1 MHQSETCR
9 SRYKISTCYDT
20 PRVYRRAMLR
30 LVTNLDSGGWR
41 PGPES
46 EHRAEDPET
55 ESGDTEDSRTA
66 GAGLHTDI

>member
-1 MHQSETCR
+1 
-9 SRYKISTCYDT
+9 
-20 PRVYRRAMLR
+20 MLR

-41 PGPES
+41 PGPGPES

-66 GAGLHTDI
+66 GAGLLTDI

>member
-1 MHQSETCR
+1 MYGSSGLFYHS
-9 SRYKISTCYDT
+9 
-20 PRVYRRAMLR
+20 AMLR

-41 PGPES
+41 PGPGPES

>member
-1 MHQSETCR
+1 
-9 SRYKISTCYDT
+9 
-20 PRVYRRAMLR
+20 MLR